1 MARYVAMGEAEPGT
15 VAELIGSALT
25 TLERTQEGAEAVVDA
40 VWSHDVSM
48 AVCVTFSQTE
58 STYKTIG
65 TDWCD
70 QSRVC
75 TAAPSSISTGTR
87 IGRRG
92 AVLIAVLKEALLGA
106 VKSNRSEIQR
116 VKNPMCRAAFFKKFL
131 DEELLEMAGLTNA
144 VAFVK
149 RMKKLNTDQVYRQRK
164 YNLLHE
170 ESEGYSK
177 VSAGA

>member
-1 MARYVAMGEAEPGT
+1 

-40 VWSHDVSM
+40 VWSHDVQIGAIKVESARRHLAALVQALESAD
-48 AVCVTFSQTE
+48 AV
-58 STYKTIG
+58 
-65 TDWCD
+65 
-70 QSRVC
+70 
-75 TAAPSSISTGTR
+75 P
-87 IGRRG
+87 
-92 AVLIAVLKEALLGA
+92 
-106 VKSNRSEIQR
+106 
-116 VKNPMCRAAFFKKFL
+116 AAFFKKFL

-177 VSAGA
+177 VSSGA